1 MSYYVCSLFQKKR
14 VTLLSTRKQKK
25 KIIATSDSLL
35 KKKPPIYVDERV
47 CGAQEIRRLKQW
59 CRCEWKQDFL
69 YHWKSNR
76 TFFSQ
81 IR

>member
-35 KKKPPIYVDERV
+35 KKPPIYVDERV